1 MIVADVRGEQQP
13 PQEGIV
19 THVMKVRVENVEAWY
34 ERARAHGAR
43 VLRATHRPGVRRA
56 GMHRRR
62 PGRPPLAVHR
72 DDARRGARGIRLPDC
87 RALARTVTKSRTPN
101 ICRPTPAGRPAPGCL
116 LSSSE
121 CTGGT
126 QPPGGTGKRL
136 ACQEMTRPVRYC
148 CLLPTGSLA
157 RLRIAADRP
166 GHGAKVVHESGYA
179 PIVVMDSLVCPQAS
193 AQIQAVWISCRMSGC
208 SRCLCSRGM
217 SRIGPWVPGPATA
230 APPWP
235 ATALLP
241 VRGRIMLV
249 RTRCARQPC
258 ASLATTGTRPIA
270 DGRSR

>member
-1 MIVADVRGEQQP
+1 
-13 PQEGIV
+13 
-19 THVMKVRVENVEAWY
+19 
-34 ERARAHGAR
+34 
-43 VLRATHRPGVRRA
+43 
-56 GMHRRR
+56 
-62 PGRPPLAVHR
+62 
-72 DDARRGARGIRLPDC
+72 
-87 RALARTVTKSRTPN
+87 VTKSRTPN

-179 PIVVMDSLVCPQAS
+179 RIVVMDSLVCPQAS

-241 VRGRIMLV
+241 GELAGSCWSGHGALGSRVHRWPPRGH
-249 RTRCARQPC
+249 
-258 ASLATTGTRPIA
+258 
-270 DGRSR
+270 GRSRTAGAGDPGR